1 MNKLRP
7 ALVRQIFVLLLILF
21 LGILIFRELVPYLTG
36 ILGAI
41 TLYVLMAS
49 WMEKLLKKGWKPSV
63 AASVLMLGSFIGI
76 LFL

>member
-41 TLYVLMAS
+41 TLYVLMAG
-49 WMEKLLKKGWKPSV
+49 WMEKLLQKGWKPSIALV
-63 AASVLMLGSFIGI
+63 MS
-76 LFL
+76 

>member
-49 WMEKLLKKGWKPSV
+49 WMEKLLKK
-63 AASVLMLGSFIGI
+63 LIF
-76 LFL
+76 FL